1 MYIKEKRKLSFY
13 LINLYVFIMFC
24 VHPLYYENGYYNMAT
39 AKCRFFLGLSIIAFL
54 VILMTMVLEQAMQK
68 KRVCIAVDWKRVSLT
83 EKLLYAYILMLLLSF
98 AFSEFKEKVLWGA
111 TDWYM
116 GTIPLL
122 LMTFFSLL
130 LMYFW
135 REEKWLMIE
144 FLVVSALVFLLGICN
159 RFSIYPIFIEPQNPG
174 FISTL
179 GNINWFCGY
188 MSVISPIG
196 IGLFVF
202 TKEEEYRY
210 KWQKWLLFIYVMIVF
225 VMGFCQGSSGVFV
238 WNGALFLALFGIS
251 LRSTDG
257 MKKWLSLLVMWGM
270 SGQLVRLL
278 RILFP
283 KQYNYEVSIFVDTNV
298 TLIIAIIAICL
309 HMAIDLVLRKGKS
322 RIVELVSALE
332 RKGVYR
338 NLGMVLI
345 IGILSWLVVSVY
357 NTKVGISFLK
367 GNPLFLFNES
377 WGNGRGMI
385 FKTSFEMF
393 GQMSLVQKLFGV
405 GADGFSAFAYGT
417 PEIQSSL
424 YSYFGESV
432 LTNAHC
438 EILTN
443 LINLGIVGTAVY
455 IGVFVTFVTRCL
467 KKGKE
472 YAYAYIPALCIICY
486 FANNII
492 SFAQILSIPY
502 LFLILGCGESILKR
516 KEVEEC
522 N

>member
-1 MYIKEKRKLSFY
+1 MYIKEKKKISFY
-13 LINLYVFIMFC
+13 LISLYVFIMFC
-24 VHPLYYENGYYNMAT
+24 VYPLYYEDGYYNMAT

-68 KRVCIAVDWKRVSLT
+68 KRVHIAIAWKSISIT

-98 AFSEFKEKVLWGA
+98 ACSDFKKNVLWGA

-122 LMTFFSLL
+122 LMVFFSLL

-135 REEKWLMIE
+135 QEEKWLMIE

-159 RFSIYPIFIEPQNPG
+159 RFSIYPITIQPQDAG
-174 FISTL
+174 FLATL

-188 MSVISPIG
+188 MSVVSPIG

-225 VMGFCQGSSGVFV
+225 VMGFCQGSSGVFL
-238 WNGALFLALFGIS
+238 WNGALFLSLFGI
-251 LRSTDG
+251 LLKSTDG
-257 MKKWLSLLVMWGM
+257 IKKWLSLFAMWGM
-270 SGQLVRLL
+270 SGQLVRIL

-283 KQYNYEVSIFVDTNV
+283 KQYNYDASSLVDTNI
-298 TLIIAIIAICL
+298 TLIIAVIAICL
-309 HMAIDLVLRKGKS
+309 YIAIDLGLCKS
-322 RIVELVSALE
+322 KSQVVELASELF
-332 RKGVYR
+332 RKGVCR
-338 NLGMVLI
+338 NLYMALI
-345 IGILSWLVVSVY
+345 ITVLLWLVVSIY
-357 NTKVGISFLK
+357 NTKIGISFLK
-367 GNPLFLFNES
+367 ENPLFLFNES

-393 GQMSLVQKLFGV
+393 EQMSLVQKLFGV

-424 YSYFGESV
+424 YSYFGESI

-443 LINLGIVGTAVY
+443 LINLGIIGTAVY
-455 IGVFVTFVTRCL
+455 IGVFVTFVIRCL
-467 KKGKE
+467 KRGKE
-472 YAYAYIPALCIICY
+472 YAYAYIPALCVICY

-492 SFAQILSIPY
+492 SFAQVLSIPY
-502 LFLILGCGESILKR
+502 LFLILGCGESVLKR
-516 KEVEEC
+516 KEVE
-522 N
+522 

>member
-1 MYIKEKRKLSFY
+1 MDIKEKRKISFY
-13 LINLYVFIMFC
+13 LISLYVFIMFC
-24 VHPLYYENGYYNMAT
+24 VYPLYYENGYYNMAT

-54 VILMTMVLEQAMQK
+54 VILMTIVLEQVMQK
-68 KRVCIAVDWKRVSLT
+68 KRVYIAIDWKRISIT

-98 AFSEFKEKVLWGA
+98 AFSDFKKNVLWGA

-122 LMTFFSLL
+122 LMTFFSLF

-135 REEKWLMIE
+135 REEKWLIIE

-159 RFSIYPIFIEPQNPG
+159 RFSIYPIAIRPQDAG
-174 FISTL
+174 FLATL

-188 MSVISPIG
+188 MSVVSPIG

-202 TKEEEYRY
+202 TKEEEYKY
-210 KWQKWLLFIYVMIVF
+210 KWQRWLLFIYVIIVF
-225 VMGFCQGSSGVFV
+225 VMGFCQGSSGVFL
-238 WNGALFLALFGIS
+238 WNGALLLTLFGIS

-257 MKKWLSLLVMWGM
+257 IKKWLSLLVMWGM
-270 SGQLVRLL
+270 SGQLVRIL

-283 KQYNYEVSIFVDTNV
+283 KQYNYHSSVLVDTNI
-298 TLIIAIIAICL
+298 TLIIAIVASVLYVALDFYFARKIEVNSKSFGKGIC
-309 HMAIDLVLRKGKS
+309 
-322 RIVELVSALE
+322 
-332 RKGVYR
+332 R
-338 NLGMVLI
+338 NLWMAFI
-345 IGILSWLVVSVY
+345 IGVLLWLVVSIY
-357 NTKVGISFLK
+357 NTKIGISFLK
-367 GNPLFLFNES
+367 ENPLFLFNEN

-393 GQMSLVQKLFGV
+393 EQMSLVQKLFGV

-424 YSYFGESV
+424 HSYFGESI

-443 LINLGIVGTAVY
+443 LINLGIIGTAVY

-467 KKGKE
+467 KRGKE
-472 YAYAYIPALCIICY
+472 YAYAYIPALCVICY

-492 SFAQILSIPY
+492 SFAQVLSIPY
-502 LFLILGCGESILKR
+502 LFLILGCGESVLKR
-516 KEVEEC
+516 KEIEEC